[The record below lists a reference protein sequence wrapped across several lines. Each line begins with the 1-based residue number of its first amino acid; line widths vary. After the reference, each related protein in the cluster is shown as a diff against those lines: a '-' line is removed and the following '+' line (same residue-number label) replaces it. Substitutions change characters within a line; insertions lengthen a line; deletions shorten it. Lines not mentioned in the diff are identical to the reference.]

1 LHHKIARCFG
11 VLDNNCIPLKQS
23 LISKVKRTTAP
34 ASKIQKSLT
43 GIQGFDDITGGG
55 LPRYRPTILLG
66 NTGSGKTIMAMEF
79 LINGITMH
87 NEPGVFMAFEE
98 DPEELAVNVSSL
110 GYDLNKHVS
119 ENNLYVEHVEIS
131 PVENFETGKY
141 DLEGLFVRIAH
152 AIDKVKAKRIVLDSL
167 DSLFSG
173 LDHQTLRSEFKRLFA
188 WLKKK
193 KVTAIITAEM
203 GDTFIT
209 RQGMEEYVADC
220 VVVLDNRVTNQI
232 ATRRLRIVK
241 YRGTFHGNNEY
252 PFLIDKKGMTVFPL
266 LIEVR
271 QQKISSKRISSGIG
285 QLDEMLDNKGFY
297 VGSSILISG
306 TAGTGKTSIATMF
319 AYSVCKTKEPC
330 LFCAFEEA
338 PNQIMRNMRSIGIGL
353 ERLVKSGMLSFYY
366 ARPTLQNLEL
376 HFIAIKKMI
385 KEIKPSVVI
394 LDPITNLMTE
404 GPNSDIRSMLTRF
417 VDYLKTEQITVLFT
431 AAITVGSIE
440 RNPSDEGISSMVD
453 TWMMVQDIEL
463 DGERKRSLCVM
474 KARGMAHSTDV
485 RRFVISNKGISLPA
499 IAGRESKN
507 MVASKRSN
515 KEHENL
521 STSNGAY
528 GQKDSARN

>member
-1 LHHKIARCFG
+1 M
-11 VLDNNCIPLKQS
+11 
-23 LISKVKRTTAP
+23 SKLNKTKSP

-43 GIQGFDDITGGG
+43 GIQGFDDITEGG
-55 LPRYRPTILLG
+55 LPRHRPTILLG

-87 NEPGVFMAFEE
+87 SESGVFMAFEE
-98 DPEELAVNVSSL
+98 DIEELTVNVASL
-110 GYDLNKHVS
+110 GYDLNKHTA
-119 ENNLYVEHVEIS
+119 ENNLYIEHVEIS
-131 PVENFETGKY
+131 PNENFETGKY
-141 DLEGLFVRIAH
+141 DLEGLFVRIGH

-167 DSLFSG
+167 DALFSG

-203 GDTFIT
+203 EDAFIS

-232 ATRRLRIVK
+232 TTRRLRVVK
-241 YRGTFHGNNEY
+241 YRGSFHGNNEY
-252 PFLIDKKGMTVFPL
+252 PFLIDKKGITVFPL
-266 LIEVR
+266 LIEAR
-271 QQKISSKRISSGIG
+271 QQKISSKKIGSGIK
-285 QLDEMLDNKGFY
+285 QLDEMLDNEGFY

-306 TAGTGKTSIATMF
+306 TAGTGKTSIASVF
-319 AYSVCKTKEPC
+319 AHSVAKQKEPC

-338 PNQIMRNMRSIGIGL
+338 PNQIIRNMRSIGIHL
-353 ERLVKSGMLSFYY
+353 ESLVKSGMLSFYY

-376 HFIAIKKMI
+376 HFISIKKMI
-385 KEIKPSVVI
+385 KEIKPGVVI

-463 DGERKRSLCVM
+463 DGERTRSLCVM

-485 RRFVISNKGISLPA
+485 RRFVISYKGIALTP
-499 IAGRESKN
+499 IAGRENKN
-507 MVASKRSN
+507 MVASQRSI

-521 STSNGAY
+521 ATSNGAHN
-528 GQKDSARN
+528 QKDSARK